1 MPFVMQP
8 PITIY
13 HVMGGCVIVGI
24 IYETVNILKNWWL
37 FGSPFFNKTLQVC
50 KGTVWMKHEPGG
62 GGGLVY
68 GLYKDLTHQ
77 SAIALNAYSV
87 GAVWPKFGQRKKKI
101 FQ

>member
-1 MPFVMQP
+1 MEAPFLTKLCNFAKALCGWNM
-8 PITIY
+8 
-13 HVMGGCVIVGI
+13 
-24 IYETVNILKNWWL
+24 N
-37 FGSPFFNKTLQVC
+37 
-50 KGTVWMKHEPGG
+50 PGG

>member
-1 MPFVMQP
+1 MEAPFLTKLCNFAKALCGWNMNP
-8 PITIY
+8 
-13 HVMGGCVIVGI
+13 
-24 IYETVNILKNWWL
+24 
-37 FGSPFFNKTLQVC
+37 
-50 KGTVWMKHEPGG
+50 G

>member
-1 MPFVMQP
+1 MEAPFLTKLCNFAKALCGWNMNP
-8 PITIY
+8 
-13 HVMGGCVIVGI
+13 
-24 IYETVNILKNWWL
+24 
-37 FGSPFFNKTLQVC
+37 
-50 KGTVWMKHEPGG
+50 